1 MFKRLLRRITYLIN
15 ACILILFNPL
25 EFSKLVGK
33 LDLSYQ
39 IRFYLLGNN
48 DPDLKKFLGYVT
60 QLATSRKIWGEVKNY
75 SSDFQDFFVL
85 FHIESIKSNV
95 SDFFFIDIG
104 AYNGITKSN
113 TKLLEERGMQGLLIE
128 PQESLYADLASNRTN
143 SIINSALVSDRN
155 KSINWTKK
163 GTGQDF
169 SLSYSDNS
177 NPYTGSIITVS
188 EFLEKF
194 NFLVH
199 QKKLYI
205 SLDIEGMDLE
215 LLKEL
220 FRLGL
225 RPEIIS
231 IEHNHDH
238 YIKKELHKLAGEMQY
253 KVCFGNFFRNEF
265 VLTRQQKSAQGVK

>member
-1 MFKRLLRRITYLIN
+1 MFKRLLRRIAYLIN
-15 ACILILFNPL
+15 ACTLILFNPL
-25 EFSKLVGK
+25 EFLKLVGK
-33 LDLSYQ
+33 FDLSYL

-48 DPDLKKFLGYVT
+48 DPELKKFLGYVT
-60 QLATSRKIWGEVKNY
+60 QLATSRKISGGVMNY
-75 SSDFQDFFVL
+75 SSDFQDLFVL
-85 FHIESIKSNV
+85 YQIESIKSNV

-104 AYNGITKSN
+104 AYDGMTKSN
-113 TKLLEERGMQGLLIE
+113 TKLLEQRGMQGLLIE

-163 GTGQDF
+163 GTGQVF

-177 NPYTGSIITVS
+177 SPYTGSIITVS

-194 NFLVH
+194 NFLLH
-199 QKKLYI
+199 QRNLYI

-220 FRLGL
+220 FRLEL

-265 VLTRQQKSAQGVK
+265 VLTRQ